1 MSSEYVVVGRT
12 TGLSGSKSIVIL
24 LIMGKKYIHYG
35 HKCFDPKLFRKP
47 RNRHGFSKPSG
58 GFWASPVDA
67 EFGWKDWCDRNDFR
81 KCCIDCSFTFT
92 LKDDAK
98 VLTIRYTGD
107 AKRLPQRP
115 LDCWPSDWVM
125 PDFEK
130 LIRDGWDAVELV
142 LSSDEWLYWV
152 MYGWDCDSIV
162 ILNPDVI
169 VEVKE

>member
-1 MSSEYVVVGRT
+1 M
-12 TGLSGSKSIVIL
+12 
-24 LIMGKKYIHYG
+24 LIMGKKYIHYN
-35 HKCFDPKLFRKP
+35 HKCFDPRLFRKP
-47 RNRHGFSKPSG
+47 SNRPGLSKPSG

-81 KCCIDCSFTFT
+81 ECCKDCSFTFT

-98 VLTIRYTGD
+98 VLTIRYAGD
-107 AKRLPQRP
+107 AKRLPIQSMDY
-115 LDCWPSDWVM
+115 LGYCWVV

-130 LIRDGWDAVELV
+130 LMGDGWDAIELV
-142 LSSDEWLYWV
+142 LSSDWNLYFE